1 MTYRKMAIMSL
12 TALVAVLSIDPR
24 PAKPAAPAPQP
35 SAAQIE
41 AAVAYAEQQS
51 QLVNGKRR

>member
-1 MTYRKMAIMSL
+1 MMYRKMAIMSL

-41 AAVAYAEQQS
+41 AAVAYAEQQAH
-51 QLVNGKRR
+51 LVNGKRR

>member
-1 MTYRKMAIMSL
+1 MYRKMAIMSL

-41 AAVAYAEQQS
+41 AAVAYAEQQAH
-51 QLVNGKRR
+51 LVNGKRR